1 MHLAVGRDQQRVPMG
16 DEVPTF
22 TLVAPL
28 GEESEPD
35 RKLIRGAL
43 VVERKRIDPLRLGLA
58 GIIVETSFEAVKGL
72 VTVGPGDVVAV
83 FDGSTGR

>member
-43 VVERKRIDPLRLGLA
+43 VVERKGELLLRLGLA
-58 GIIVETSFEAVKGL
+58 GIIVETSFEAGQV
-72 VTVGPGDVVAV
+72 VTVGPGDVVVV
-83 FDGSTGR
+83 FDG